1 MVISNG
7 NAARIIKRRSV
18 RRWACYS
25 TAVLPLSL
33 AIFLKTIK
41 LQTCSFKLKCITL
54 QFKVANEANFW
65 LNEKLHILNQTTITE
80 IVFENLWS
88 TTNSLKIVK
97 SRLAFA
103 VFRVFYLIISDLL
116 SRELPPYFMLFNL

>member
-1 MVISNG
+1 MVISNE

-25 TAVLPLSL
+25 TAILPLSL

-41 LQTCSFKLKCITL
+41 LQICSCKLKCITL
-54 QFKVANEANFW
+54 QFKVANEANLWFNKK
-65 LNEKLHILNQTTITE
+65 LNILNQTTIAK
-80 IVFENLWS
+80 NS

-116 SRELPPYFMLFNL
+116 FRELPPYFMLFNL

>member
-54 QFKVANEANFW
+54 QFKVANEVNFW
-65 LNEKLHILNQTTITE
+65 LNEKLRILHQTTIAKIAYE
-80 IVFENLWS
+80 IERSDQFIENGQ
-88 TTNSLKIVK
+88 
-97 SRLAFA
+97 
-103 VFRVFYLIISDLL
+103 
-116 SRELPPYFMLFNL
+116 M